1 MTGKELPHAGGL
13 AAGYVFG
20 SVATLGQNLQRL
32 RKRAGFKTARSF
44 AEAIGIVPS
53 VISKL
58 ENDLQGLPEGP
69 TLLRLAKV
77 LKCSVD
83 ELLEG
88 VDPDYQA
95 MLQARAK
102 EPPRGEAEPL
112 DEDVTQYEQD
122 DIPIIQEGDASPNGF
137 VYDGEPLSADRAART
152 SRPYDY
158 REKGAYAVVLRGDS
172 MEPTLKRGMRLIVS
186 QIQKVLDGDLVYVQ
200 LKSGE
205 RLAKIATRQSEGWL
219 LTSANPAYG
228 PRFVKFDD
236 IAHIHKVAY
245 VRLLK

>member
-1 MTGKELPHAGGL
+1 MPVVGYKVRLRRQRLGWSQEELGT
-13 AAGYVFG
+13 AAGVSKNTVTSIERERGYHVT
-20 SVATLGQNLQRL
+20 SLERVHAALD
-32 RKRAGFKTARSF
+32 K
-44 AEAIGIVPS
+44 AER
-53 VISKL
+53 
-58 ENDLQGLPEGP
+58 ERGLPVGDVP
-69 TLLRLAKV
+69 IPK
-77 LKCSVD
+77 
-83 ELLEG
+83 G
-88 VDPDYQA
+88 G
-95 MLQARAK
+95 ARH
-102 EPPRGEAEPL
+102 GSSDAEPL

-152 SRPYDY
+152 SRPYDF

-172 MEPTLKRGMRLIVS
+172 MEPTLKRGMRLLVS
-186 QIQKVLDGDLVYVQ
+186 QVQKVLDGDLVYVQ